1 MVAIHMKQV
10 KPGGYLCH
18 SSVNIYIYIYTCKE
32 NSLLASE
39 SVKACHGVRKES
51 IFLALKQPELWYTTS
66 VASNFIGTEMCDC

>member
-10 KPGGYLCH
+10 KPGGYLFH
-18 SSVNIYIYIYTCKE
+18 SSVNIYSKE
-32 NSLLASE
+32 SSLLASE